1 MSSIFCFLSSRLF
14 SKGIDLKLILLLSTL
29 IYLSYIDSF
38 VSLIIDIKVSI
49 SEIYFNPI
57 VKYEK
62 SFSDI
67 IY

>member
-1 MSSIFCFLSSRLF
+1 
-14 SKGIDLKLILLLSTL
+14 L